1 MDEVPVQFDYIPKK
15 TMDVKGKKQIVVTD
29 TGNTKNRFTVTFLY
43 AADGSKYKPFIIF
56 KGAYGKLSQKKKLE
70 RNLLKQVLTFMSVS
84 KKNGWLDSSIMINE
98 WLGDYYNQEFT
109 TSGKFISS
117 HADNINFS
125 LTNFH

>member
-15 TMDVKGKKQIVVTD
+15 TMDVKGKKQIEVTD
-29 TGNTKNRFTVTFLY
+29 TGNTKNRFTVTFLC

-56 KGAYGKLSQKKKLE
+56 KGAYGKLSQKKVRKELAE
-70 RNLLKQVLTFMSVS
+70 AGIDVHVCFQ
-84 KKNGWLDSSIMINE
+84 KNAWMDSSIMINE

-109 TSGKFISS
+109 TSGKSISI